1 MKVNTN
7 DTVKVKLTPIGIDI
21 INKEKEKFKEYGCLT
36 DFIFIPDEEGYTT
49 FELWEFM
56 NIFGKYFHIGLDIK
70 DSPIEFNFEIM
81 EH

>member
-1 MKVNTN
+1 M
-7 DTVKVKLTPIGIDI
+7 KLTPVGIKI
-21 INKEKEKFKEYGCLT
+21 LKGEKERLEKLGCT
-36 DFIFIPDEEGYTT
+36 KYNRSPVNEEGYYS